1 MSQMPD
7 KIWLHK
13 DTKYSTGDEVS
24 GYQYKF
30 LAEEEGIENFVE
42 YVPSDALIEK
52 ACEGIDHL
60 LSGYIIGNFHFGDS
74 YGIDRLIEDFKNY
87 MRGG

>member
-52 ACEGIDHL
+52 AEKFLKAYRRETADGT
-60 LSGYIIGNFHFGDS
+60 GYIA
-74 YGIDRLIEDFKNY
+74 GIVDDRMIEEFKNY
-87 MRGG
+87 MKGE

>member
-1 MSQMPD
+1 MPD

-52 ACEGIDHL
+52 ACEFIET
-60 LSGYIIGNFHFGDS
+60 YP
-74 YGIDRLIEDFKNY
+74 RLFMGVLRSEAVADFKNY
-87 MRGG
+87 IKGE

>member
-42 YVPSDALIEK
+42 YVPSDALIER
-52 ACEGIDHL
+52 ACEWLNNLYSEDKHCYLVKEDIDA
-60 LSGYIIGNFHFGDS
+60 F
-74 YGIDRLIEDFKNY
+74 ENY
-87 MRGG
+87 MKGE

>member
-52 ACEGIDHL
+52 GCEFIETYPHL
-60 LSGYIIGNFHFGDS
+60 FMGVLRS
-74 YGIDRLIEDFKNY
+74 EAVADFKNY
-87 MRGG
+87 MKGE